1 MRIPI
6 RAVLIG
12 KTVPLGKN
20 GVASGIFKRPLHS
33 AIQVTRTGLA
43 GDEQGD
49 RKHHGGPEK
58 AIHHY
63 AFDHY
68 AAWKAESPELARH
81 LGTEGAFGENNSTEG
96 LTEADVCIGD
106 VYRLGSARV
115 EVSQARQPCWRLN
128 ERFETVGMARR
139 VQETGRTGRYYRV
152 LEEGRGGPGGTLE
165 LLDRPAGDWKSA
177 RILPVD
183 RRSGG
188 KGKRGWGRVDSGGR

>member
-20 GVASGIFKRPLHS
+20 GVASGTFKRPLHS

-49 RKHHGGPEK
+49 RKHHGGPVK

-68 AAWKAESPELARH
+68 AAWKAERSEEHTSKTTVTNTH
-81 LGTEGAFGENNSTEG
+81 L
-96 LTEADVCIGD
+96 VC
-106 VYRLGSARV
+106 RLLIQKKQR
-115 EVSQARQPCWRLN
+115 
-128 ERFETVGMARR
+128 
-139 VQETGRTGRYYRV
+139 
-152 LEEGRGGPGGTLE
+152 
-165 LLDRPAGDWKSA
+165 
-177 RILPVD
+177 
-183 RRSGG
+183 
-188 KGKRGWGRVDSGGR
+188 

>member
-1 MRIPI
+1 MGHGLSLSARLPDSACIKRERSPRMRIPI
-6 RAVLIG
+6 RAVLSG

-81 LGTEGAFGENNSTEG
+81 LGTEDRKST
-96 LTEADVCIGD
+96 
-106 VYRLGSARV
+106 
-115 EVSQARQPCWRLN
+115 RLN
-128 ERFETVGMARR
+128 SRH
-139 VQETGRTGRYYRV
+139 
-152 LEEGRGGPGGTLE
+152 
-165 LLDRPAGDWKSA
+165 
-177 RILPVD
+177 
-183 RRSGG
+183 
-188 KGKRGWGRVDSGGR
+188 